1 MLKKLNHRSD
11 LLDDLRNDIGYAAKY
26 LSAAVADSQEA
37 FLVALRDVAEANKM
51 ARVADDANVSR
62 ESLYRT
68 LSKEGNPTLSTL
80 NAVLDAVGLQIAIA
94 EKQPEATTPTPL
106 LTPALAQTEANASI
120 RIVSGTVSSLD
131 PAGAWITANVMNTG
145 TTEIFGADESM
156 AEQIP
161 DIPVY
166 MLGAQISQRQEAEQS

>member
-1 MLKKLNHRSD
+1 MLKKLSYRSD
-11 LLDDLRNDIGYAAKY
+11 LLNDLKNDIGYAAKY
-26 LSAAVADSQEA
+26 LSAALADSQEA

-80 NAVLDAVGLQIAIA
+80 NAVLDAVGLQMAIA
-94 EKQPEATTPTPL
+94 EKQPEATIPTP

-120 RIVSGTVSSLD
+120 RIFSGPVGSLD
-131 PAGAWITANVMNTG
+131 LAGAWATANVMNTG

-156 AEQIP
+156 GEQIP
-161 DIPVY
+161 DVPVY

>member
-1 MLKKLNHRSD
+1 MLKKLSYRTD
-11 LLDDLRNDIGYAAKY
+11 LLNDLKNDIGYAAKY
-26 LSAAVADSQEA
+26 LSAALADSQEA

-80 NAVLDAVGLQIAIA
+80 NAVLDAVGLQMAIA

-106 LTPALAQTEANASI
+106 TPALAQTEASASI
-120 RIVSGTVSSLD
+120 RILSGTVSSLD
-131 PAGAWITANVMNTG
+131 PAGAWTTANVMNAG
-145 TTEIFGADESM
+145 TTEIFGTDESM
-156 AEQIP
+156 GEQIP